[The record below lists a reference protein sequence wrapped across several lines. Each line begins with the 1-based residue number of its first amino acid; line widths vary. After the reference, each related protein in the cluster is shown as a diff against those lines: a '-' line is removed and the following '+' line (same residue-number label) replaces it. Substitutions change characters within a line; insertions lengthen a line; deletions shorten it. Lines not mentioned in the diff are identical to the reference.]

1 MSRFADIWPVKKA
14 FAFTVKDNPVWEDRT
29 MNLCDIREVKALLG
43 RHGFHFSKSMGQN
56 FLIADWV
63 PREIAAAGG
72 GDGGCGVLEIGPGIG
87 CLTQEL
93 CKRSAKVV
101 SVELDRALLPV
112 LEETMAGAE
121 NFTLVSG
128 DILKLD
134 IPALVDRHFQGLTPL
149 VCANLPY
156 NITTPVLRALIEA
169 KRFASITVMVQ
180 REVAHRLAAGPGS
193 GDYGALSVY
202 VQYHTRPE
210 VLFEVPPACFLPAP
224 KVTSAVVR
232 CQARS
237 APAVSPACGEDFFFQ
252 VVRAAFAQRRKTLV
266 NSLSSVF
273 GARLGKDKFA
283 AAIAACG
290 LPPAVR
296 GETLGLEELAAL
308 ADGIH
313 SFL

>member
-1 MSRFADIWPVKKA
+1 
-14 FAFTVKDNPVWEDRT
+14 

-43 RHGFHFSKSMGQN
+43 RHGFRFSKSMGQN
-56 FLIADWV
+56 FLVADWV

-93 CKRSAKVV
+93 CRCAGKVV
-101 SVELDRALLPV
+101 SVELDHALLPV
-112 LEETMAGAE
+112 LEETMDGAE
-121 NFTLVSG
+121 NFTLISG

-134 IPALVDRHFQGLTPL
+134 IPALADQHFQGLTPM

-156 NITTPVLRALIEA
+156 NITTPVLRALVEA

-180 REVAHRLAAGPGS
+180 REVALRLAARPGT

-202 VQYHTRPE
+202 MQYHTQPE
-210 VLFEVPPACFLPAP
+210 VLFDVPPSCFLPAP

-232 CQARS
+232 CQVRTV
-237 APAVSPACGEDFFFQ
+237 PAVHTACGEDFFFQ
-252 VVRAAFAQRRKTLV
+252 VVRAAFTQRRKTLL

-273 GARLGKDKFA
+273 GSQPGKDRLA
-283 AAIAACG
+283 AVIANCG
-290 LPPAVR
+290 LHPAVR
-296 GETLGLEELAAL
+296 GETLGLEEFAAL

-313 SFL
+313 SFS

>member
-1 MSRFADIWPVKKA
+1 
-14 FAFTVKDNPVWEDRT
+14 

-43 RHGFHFSKSMGQN
+43 RHGFRFSKSMGQN
-56 FLIADWV
+56 FLVADWV

-87 CLTQEL
+87 CLTREL
-93 CKRSAKVV
+93 CRCAGKVV
-101 SVELDRALLPV
+101 SVELDHALLPV
-112 LEETMAGAE
+112 LGETMDGAE
-121 NFTLVSG
+121 NFTLISG

-134 IPALVDRHFQGLTPL
+134 IPALADQHFQGLTPL

-156 NITTPVLRALIEA
+156 NITTPVLRALVEA

-180 REVAHRLAAGPGS
+180 REVALRLAARPGT

-202 VQYHTRPE
+202 MQYHTQPE
-210 VLFEVPPACFLPAP
+210 VLFDVPPSCFLPTP

-232 CQARS
+232 CQVRTV
-237 APAVSPACGEDFFFQ
+237 PAVHTACGEDFFFQ
-252 VVRAAFAQRRKTLV
+252 VVRAAFAQRRKTLL

-273 GARLGKDKFA
+273 GSQPGKDRLA
-283 AAIAACG
+283 AVIANCG
-290 LPPAVR
+290 LHPAVR
-296 GETLGLEELAAL
+296 GETLGLEEFAAL

-313 SFL
+313 SFS